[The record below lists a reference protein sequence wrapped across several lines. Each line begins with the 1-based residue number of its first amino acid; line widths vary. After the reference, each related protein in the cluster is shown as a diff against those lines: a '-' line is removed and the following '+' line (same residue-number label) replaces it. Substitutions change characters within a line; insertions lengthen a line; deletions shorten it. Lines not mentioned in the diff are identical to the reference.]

1 MKRLFSLPTRRSS
14 VGPRSASG
22 VPSAGGPAGGR
33 LDTHTFGRLR
43 SAFRQVFG
51 IPDYERY
58 LEHMAEHHPGE
69 PTLCER
75 DFFAQ
80 AIDRKYGKS
89 GPRCC

>member
-1 MKRLFSLPTRRSS
+1 MKDIARIYRTVVPAADAAGSVTRP
-14 VGPRSASG
+14 G
-22 VPSAGGPAGGR
+22 
-33 LDTHTFGRLR
+33 LR
-43 SAFRQVFG
+43 DYARTLRQGCRQVFG

-58 LEHMAEHHPGE
+58 LAHMAVHHPGE
-69 PTLCER
+69 PVMSQR